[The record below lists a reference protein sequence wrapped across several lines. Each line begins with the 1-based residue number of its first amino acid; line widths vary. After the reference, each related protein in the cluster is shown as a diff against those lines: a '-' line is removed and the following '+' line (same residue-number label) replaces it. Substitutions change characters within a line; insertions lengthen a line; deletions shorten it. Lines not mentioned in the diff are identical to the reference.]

1 MKASPTV
8 ELVSKRRPAHGR
20 ARRRHWRILIAIALL
35 AGALAGCMRGESTIK
50 WTEDVLLPD
59 GRTVTLKRY
68 QEFKGPSEI
77 GQPPSESYYWFE
89 FKHPDTGEI
98 VRWETKREPG
108 TVALLIH
115 QKSVMLLAS
124 PMFGSGM
131 RALGCPNPPYLLY
144 RYGGGKW
151 ESVDLSSIPIKRLRS
166 NMTYAAGDRVAAIKS
181 ENGHL
186 GVATTSN
193 ARYQNRPWVMDF
205 TDVKQT
211 FDQFNCVNELNNLLD
226 KEVEGFGESK

>member
-1 MKASPTV
+1 MKASPTF
-8 ELVSKRRPAHGR
+8 ELFSKRRPSHGR
-20 ARRRHWRILIAIALL
+20 ARRRNWRMLIATALL

-89 FKHPDTGEI
+89 FKHPDTGEK

-108 TVALLIH
+108 TVALLVH

-131 RALGCPNPPYLLY
+131 RDFGCPNPPYLLY
-144 RYGGGKW
+144 QYASGKW
-151 ESVDLSSIPIKRLRS
+151 EPIDLSSIPIKRLRS
-166 NMTYAAGDRVAAIKS
+166 NMTYAAGDRLATIKAG
-181 ENGHL
+181 NGHL
-186 GVATTSN
+186 SAATTSN
-193 ARYQNRPWVMDF
+193 ARYENQPWVMDF
-205 TDVKQT
+205 SGVKQT
-211 FDQFNCVNELNNLLD
+211 FEQFNCVNALNNLLV
-226 KEVEGFGESK
+226 KQVEESGVSK

>member
-8 ELVSKRRPAHGR
+8 ELFGKRRPTHGR
-20 ARRRHWRILIAIALL
+20 AQWRHWRMLIGTALL

-89 FKHPDTGEI
+89 FKHPDTGET

-108 TVALLIH
+108 TVALFISL
-115 QKSVMLLAS
+115 SVVFLLTK
-124 PMFGSGM
+124 PNFGSG
-131 RALGCPNPPYLLY
+131 LEDFGCPNPPYLLY
-144 RYGGGKW
+144 RYVSGKW
-151 ESVDLSSIPIKRLRS
+151 ERVDLSLIPVKRLRS
-166 NMTYAAGDRVAAIKS
+166 NMTTAPGDRIGAIKAGS
-181 ENGHL
+181 GHL
-186 GVATTSN
+186 GVGTTMDSKL
-193 ARYQNRPWVMDF
+193 QFKPWIMDF

-211 FDQFNCVNELNNLLD
+211 FDPSNCVQLRDYLIVREADLKGD
-226 KEVEGFGESK
+226 RK